1 MTSRVEEFHLA
12 IAGRSFGNSGPGARP
27 ARVIHDSIAS
37 AVYGGLRGAGGAAAR
52 AGGVAAA
59 RRSRPDAPALGDS
72 PRGALALAALNGI
85 IGSDL
90 ESDESALTLEMTLRH
105 RGRDVSVA
113 ELAELLPET
122 TPKIAVF
129 VHGLCESDHSW
140 SLFREAN
147 GGETYAS
154 RLRADL
160 GYSPLHVR
168 FNTGLHVSDNGSRLA
183 ALLEAVVED
192 WPVEISEIA
201 LFGHSMGGLIAR
213 SAGHQGDARGH
224 RWVPRV
230 RHVFCLGTPHMGAP
244 AEKAVNAAGWALGK
258 LGETRPIARFLE
270 MRSSGIKDLRFGSLV
285 EDDWRDSEPD
295 ALLDDRCTDVP
306 LLASANHYVISAA
319 IGPETGPLGR
329 LLGDLLVRQASA
341 SGHHKKRRIAFE
353 MGNGHHLPGLNH
365 FQLLNHPAVYEQMR
379 IWLER
384 GVSLPARAALP
395 SPV

>member
-1 MTSRVEEFHLA
+1 MTSNLEEFHLA
-12 IAGRSFGNSGPGARP
+12 IADRSFGNAGPGARP
-27 ARVIHDSIAS
+27 ARVIHDSVAA

-52 AGGVAAA
+52 AGGAMAA

-72 PRGALALAALNGI
+72 PRGAFALAALNGI

-90 ESDESALTLEMTLRH
+90 EREERALALEMTLRH
-105 RGRDVSVA
+105 GGRDVSVA
-113 ELAELLPET
+113 DLAELLPEPS
-122 TPKIAVF
+122 PKIAVF

-154 RLRADL
+154 RLQADL

-168 FNTGLHVSDNGSRLA
+168 CNTGLHVSDNGSRLA

-192 WPVEISEIA
+192 WPVDISEIA
-201 LFGHSMGGLIAR
+201 LVGHSMGGLIAR
-213 SAGHQGDARGH
+213 SACHQAFERGD
-224 RWVPRV
+224 RWVSRV

-244 AEKAVNAAGWALGK
+244 AEKAANAAAWALAK
-258 LGETRPIARFLE
+258 LGETRPMARILE
-270 MRSSGIKDLRFGSLV
+270 MRSSGIRDMRYGALV
-285 EDDWRDSEPD
+285 EDDWRDVDPGSFE
-295 ALLDDRCTDVP
+295 DRCTDVP
-306 LLASANHYVISAA
+306 LLAGANHYVISAA
-319 IGPETGPLGR
+319 IGPEKGPFGR

-384 GVSLPARAALP
+384 GVTARAALP